1 MKEHNKVALFDFCET
16 LVNFQT
22 ADAFVEYVRA
32 NCKDNKHMHKWNNI
46 RLFLIKTRI
55 IPILSRLLPKISI
68 HKRIVLYQLKGKTKI
83 ELSEY
88 AQCFYKNMILPNLIH
103 EVIDELKK
111 LQLQHYKIVLVSGGY
126 DIYINLFAKD
136 FGIDNENIITTRIKY
151 KNGICMGIIDGLD
164 CLFDNKI
171 KLISEKFEKD
181 EIYSISYSDSKTDLP
196 LLNWADKGIVVRC
209 KNRNKWNLKF
219 DEILW
224 EK

>member
-111 LQLQHYKIVLVSGGY
+111 LQLQKIH
-126 DIYINLFAKD
+126 
-136 FGIDNENIITTRIKY
+136 TIK
-151 KNGICMGIIDGLD
+151 
-164 CLFDNKI
+164 FQ
-171 KLISEKFEKD
+171 KFMH
-181 EIYSISYSDSKTDLP
+181 
-196 LLNWADKGIVVRC
+196 
-209 KNRNKWNLKF
+209 
-219 DEILW
+219 
-224 EK
+224 